1 MASTVRALRRRRK
14 MFAVATGAA
23 LTGATAFYSLAVAEP
38 VSQDVPASCTIG
50 TSKVDVT
57 IPLTVDDLMD
67 PVAAGGA
74 ESVVIKTDLPELPIE
89 VTVQKL
95 TVTIPI
101 PGEIASVDAVSFSG
115 GNMTGSYAV
124 SGSDLVLTFTGPQ
137 SSSQLELPSVTADQT
152 VKADI
157 APTTISWRTF
167 SRAVADTNY
176 GQAAC
181 TPNDPSQVINT
192 TKVNAAEAEPTLVAD
207 FHPVGDGE
215 SEFRVRDGV
224 RPGQVGTLVD
234 ERVDPVDVTATVL
247 DLAVRGHLRIEELP
261 RSAAYAEGEW
271 TFTRRDS
278 DDDLR
283 AALAAFGGNGVLKTR
298 RMGYDGKGQ
307 RVFRGDGDDP
317 AGAFAAMGGVP
328 LILESFVA
336 FEREISV
343 IAARGIE
350 GLRLASNGI
359 TERLG
364 IIGEAVPTVGCGA
377 RLQNAGLRV
386 HPSGIGKKR
395 RNSSTALV

>member
-101 PGEIASVDAVSFSG
+101 PEEIASVDAVSFRG

-152 VKADI
+152 VEADI

-192 TKVNAAEAEPTLVAD
+192 TKVNAAEAEPTPTTPDPTPTTAAPD
-207 FHPVGDGE
+207 
-215 SEFRVRDGV
+215 
-224 RPGQVGTLVD
+224 PGTPTT
-234 ERVDPVDVTATVL
+234 EPAPPTTEPTAEPAPT
-247 DLAVRGHLRIEELP
+247 P
-261 RSAAYAEGEW
+261 
-271 TFTRRDS
+271 DS
-278 DDDLR
+278 DDPTVAVDVSVEADAP
-283 AALAAFGGNGVLKTR
+283 AAPTAPSVPGAPSLPTPNVPKPTVPKPTLPKPNVPKPTLPEPPAVPAPTLPPAPAPTVPKLPTPPLPTPALPAVPGL
-298 RMGYDGKGQ
+298 
-307 RVFRGDGDDP
+307 P
-317 AGAFAAMGGVP
+317 AGPPAPPTLPALPGG
-328 LILESFVA
+328 
-336 FEREISV
+336 
-343 IAARGIE
+343 G
-350 GLRLASNGI
+350 
-359 TERLG
+359 T
-364 IIGEAVPTVGCGA
+364 
-377 RLQNAGLRV
+377 
-386 HPSGIGKKR
+386 GIGVD
-395 RNSSTALV
+395 AHVGVHLPFL

>member
-101 PGEIASVDAVSFSG
+101 PGEIASVDAVNFSG

-192 TKVNAAEAEPTLVAD
+192 TKVNAADAEPTPTTTDPTPTTAAPDPGTPTTEPTTPTTAPAPSSDADDPTVA
-207 FHPVGDGE
+207 
-215 SEFRVRDGV
+215 
-224 RPGQVGTLVD
+224 
-234 ERVDPVDVTATVL
+234 VDVSVEADVPANPTAPSVPGVPSLPTPGGIPALPALPTPNVPKPTVPKPN
-247 DLAVRGHLRIEELP
+247 VPKPTLP
-261 RSAAYAEGEW
+261 KP
-271 TFTRRDS
+271 
-278 DDDLR
+278 
-283 AALAAFGGNGVLKTR
+283 ALPKPPALPAPTLPPVPAPSVPKLPTPPLPTPTLPTVPGL
-298 RMGYDGKGQ
+298 
-307 RVFRGDGDDP
+307 P
-317 AGAFAAMGGVP
+317 AGPPAPPTIPALPGG
-328 LILESFVA
+328 
-336 FEREISV
+336 
-343 IAARGIE
+343 G
-350 GLRLASNGI
+350 
-359 TERLG
+359 T
-364 IIGEAVPTVGCGA
+364 
-377 RLQNAGLRV
+377 
-386 HPSGIGKKR
+386 GIGVD
-395 RNSSTALV
+395 AHVGVHLPFL